1 MDEMIFAAL
10 HVLLAYQGHS
20 FEREEPRY
28 FQQEIQKLVPRLVG
42 DMKGGDGFDVDDEYA
57 RFRRRQRIHRM
68 HLVGYAV
75 SAAFVLIS
83 MLLFWH

>member
-1 MDEMIFAAL
+1 MIFAAL
-10 HVLLAYQGHS
+10 HVLLAYQGRS

-28 FQQEIQKLVPRLVG
+28 FQQEIQKLMPRLVG

-75 SAAFVLIS
+75 SAALVLIG
-83 MLLFWH
+83 MLLLWH

>member
-28 FQQEIQKLVPRLVG
+28 FQLGFQPRTDPVC
-42 DMKGGDGFDVDDEYA
+42 
-57 RFRRRQRIHRM
+57 H
-68 HLVGYAV
+68 
-75 SAAFVLIS
+75 
-83 MLLFWH
+83 